1 MSARLAE
8 RSRSDVW
15 FCVLASTILFTM
27 TNGEQMK
34 LSAADVC
41 DGPVPAPT
49 KRPEISHHFVG
60 QLKGNI
66 PFIPSDIK
74 VDNICQ

>member
-1 MSARLAE
+1 
-8 RSRSDVW
+8 
-15 FCVLASTILFTM
+15 M